1 MTWLQ
6 SLQGTCG
13 RRTLST
19 AACVLGTLV
28 FSCTGPAPKSS
39 LPPSASDLPLLQ
51 SERICVQK
59 ASLLRSRTDLPSS
72 GDPWGTGE
80 ELRLLTHRGEVP
92 AEESYFI
99 DEDGLLV
106 GFFIS
111 FPQGLPLKPYPVL
124 RDTLSQLK
132 PTVEFYWNLA
142 GLSRQERPETTAL
155 YMTGDEKSTTQ
166 YLVTGDID
174 SARLVS
180 ASLSIDPYSQL
191 MSPYRREF
199 LNRLTTGPKAGATPA
214 PRNLGSEDR
223 ELFAALQ
230 QFARGETAL
239 LAYCGTRDEAIASE
253 AYQQAIAEG
262 LSSKNLLAEAHHKL
276 GLSLKSQGDLEG
288 ARDAMEQALKVLPGR
303 PDVLNN
309 LGDVYKQA
317 GDRQKA
323 LAAFERAV
331 SLKPNYP
338 IARFNLAEVYET
350 VNVRRAIAEYET
362 YLALS
367 EGIPEEAE
375 RADRARQRLK
385 VLTR

>member
-1 MTWLQ
+1 MIWFQ
-6 SLQGTCG
+6 SLPGTHG

-28 FSCTGPAPKSS
+28 FGCTAPAPKSS

-51 SERICVQK
+51 SDRICVQK

-72 GDPWGTGE
+72 GEPWGTGE
-80 ELRLLTHRGEVP
+80 ELRLLAHRGEVP

-99 DEDGLLV
+99 DEDGLFV
-106 GFFIS
+106 GFFIL
-111 FPQGLPLKPYPVL
+111 FPQGLPLKSYPVL

-166 YLVTGDID
+166 YLVTGGID

-180 ASLSIDPYSQL
+180 ASLSIDPYYQL

-199 LNRLTTGPKAGATPA
+199 LTRLTTGAEAEVTPA
-214 PRNLGSEDR
+214 PGTLGSEDH
-223 ELFAALQ
+223 EPFAALQ

-253 AYQQAIAEG
+253 GYRQAIAEG
-262 LSSKNLLAEAHHKL
+262 ISSKQLLSEAHHKL

-288 ARDAMEQALKVLPGR
+288 ARDAMERALKVLPGR
-303 PDVLNN
+303 PNVLNN
-309 LGDVYKQA
+309 LGDVYQQA
-317 GDRQKA
+317 GDRPKA

-331 SLKPNYP
+331 SLKPNYA
-338 IARFNLAEVYET
+338 IARFNLAGAYEM
-350 VNVRRAIAEYET
+350 VNVKRAIAEYET
-362 YLALS
+362 YLALI

-375 RADRARQRLK
+375 RAERARQRLK